1 MGLKLITETNEDIN
15 FICEADEKSG
25 KKNYFIEGIF
35 MQAEQKNRNGRIYPT
50 GVLMP
55 VVEKYNK
62 DYVAQNRALGELNHP
77 TRSNCQSRQSIS
89 HDQRTQAIW

>member
-35 MQAEQKNRNGRIYPT
+35 MQAEQKNRTVGST
-50 GVLMP
+50 LLVF
-55 VVEKYNK
+55 
-62 DYVAQNRALGELNHP
+62 
-77 TRSNCQSRQSIS
+77 
-89 HDQRTQAIW
+89 